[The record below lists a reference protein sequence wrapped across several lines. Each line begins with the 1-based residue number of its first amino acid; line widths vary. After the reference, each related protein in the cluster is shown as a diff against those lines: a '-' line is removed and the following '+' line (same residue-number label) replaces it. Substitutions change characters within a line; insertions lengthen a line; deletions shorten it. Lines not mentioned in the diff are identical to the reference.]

1 MKKKLFSVLLVGALA
16 ASLVACDSKKKDADK
31 TPSTVNTEIN
41 ADEYAAT
48 ISANADVYKTF
59 VSLPDWKGMSVD
71 LAESDYIVEDSDIE
85 SYIQSLLEATS
96 TTDVQTTGTT
106 KSGDTIKLDYSGKLD
121 GTAFS
126 GGTATDASYTIGSG
140 KFIDDLDKGLVGLT
154 VGVETDIPC
163 TFPESYQNSDLA
175 GKQVVFTVTV
185 KEIDVTVVPELTDEW
200 VTENSSKLGVQDQT
214 LSTVDDLRAYVKDY
228 LNTQASSS
236 RSSEVFDTAYSQ
248 MTDGLD
254 VSDYPSE
261 ELSDLLKTLN
271 SNVDAEYESYS
282 SSYSSKEQ
290 YLKSV
295 YNFDS
300 LDAFNDYADSYG
312 ISDLDTYKK
321 SVYGFDSIDAFNE
334 YATSSAQQYL
344 LQKMIITMIAADNN
358 ITVEADEINSTGEE
372 LASYYG
378 YDDYQEILDTY
389 GREMN
394 SEIGYQVLYQKVV
407 EFVCDNVTVND
418 TSSTAE

>member
-16 ASLVACDSKKKDADK
+16 ASLVACDSKKKEVDK

-48 ISANADVYKTF
+48 ITDNAGIYKTF
-59 VSLPDWKGMSVD
+59 VSLSDWKEMSVD
-71 LAESDYIVEDSDIE
+71 LAESDYKVTDSDVED
-85 SYIQSLLEATS
+85 YIQSLLEATA
-96 TTDVQTTGTT
+96 TTDAQTTGTT

-185 KEIDVTVVPELTDEW
+185 KEIDVTVVPELNDEW
-200 VTENSSKLGVQDQT
+200 VTANASKLGVSDAELT
-214 LSTVDDLRAYVKDY
+214 NVEDLRAYVKNY
-228 LNTQASSS
+228 LETQAASN
-236 RSSEVFDTAYSQ
+236 RSSTVFETAYSQ
-248 MTDGLD
+248 MSDGLD
-254 VSDYPSE
+254 VSEYPSE
-261 ELSDLLKTLN
+261 ELADLLNTLN
-271 SNVDAEYESYS
+271 NNVDSEYQSYS
-282 SSYSSKEQ
+282 SSYSSKEE
-290 YLKSV
+290 YIKSA

-300 LDAFNDYADSYG
+300 LDAFNEYAD
-312 ISDLDTYKK
+312 
-321 SVYGFDSIDAFNE
+321 N
-334 YATSSAQQYL
+334 YAKQYL

-358 ITVEADEINSTGEE
+358 ITVSEDDINSTGEE

-378 YDDYQEILDTY
+378 YNDYQEILDTY
-389 GREMN
+389 GKTMN
-394 SEIGYQVLYQKVV
+394 AEIGYQVLYQKVV
-407 EFVCDNVTVND
+407 EFVCDNVTIND
-418 TSSTAE
+418 TSSTEQ

>member
-16 ASLVACDSKKKDADK
+16 ASLVACDSKKKEVDK

-48 ISANADVYKTF
+48 ITDNAGIYKTF
-59 VSLPDWKGMSVD
+59 VSLSDWKGMSVD
-71 LAESDYIVEDSDIE
+71 LAESDYKVTDSDVED
-85 SYIQSLLEATS
+85 YIQSLLEATA
-96 TTDVQTTGTT
+96 TTDAKTTGTT

-185 KEIDVTVVPELTDEW
+185 KEIDVTVVPELNDEW
-200 VTENSSKLGVQDQT
+200 VTANASKLGVSDAELT
-214 LSTVDDLRAYVKDY
+214 NVEDLRAYVKNY
-228 LNTQASSS
+228 LETQAASN
-236 RSSEVFDTAYSQ
+236 RSSTVFETAYSQ
-248 MTDGLD
+248 MSDGLD
-254 VSDYPSE
+254 VSEYPSE
-261 ELSDLLKTLN
+261 ELADLLKTLN
-271 SNVDAEYESYS
+271 NNVDSEYQSYS
-282 SSYSSKEQ
+282 SSYSSKEE
-290 YLKSV
+290 YIKS
-295 YNFDS
+295 
-300 LDAFNDYADSYG
+300 A
-312 ISDLDTYKK
+312 YKFE
-321 SVYGFDSIDAFNE
+321 SMDAFNE
-334 YATSSAQQYL
+334 YADNYAKQYL

-358 ITVEADEINSTGEE
+358 ITVSEDDINSTGEE

-378 YDDYQEILDTY
+378 YNDYQEILDTY
-389 GREMN
+389 GKSMN
-394 SEIGYQVLYQKVV
+394 AEIGYQVLYQKVV
-407 EFVCDNVTVND
+407 EFVCDNVTIND
-418 TSSTAE
+418 TSSTEQ

>member
-16 ASLVACDSKKKDADK
+16 ASLVACDSKKKEADK
-31 TPSTVNTEIN
+31 TPSTVNSEIN

-48 ISANADVYKTF
+48 ITDNAGIYKTF
-59 VSLPDWKGMSVD
+59 VSLSDWKGMSVD
-71 LAESDYIVEDSDIE
+71 LAESDYKVTDSDVED
-85 SYIQSLLEATS
+85 YIQSLLEATA
-96 TTDVQTTGTT
+96 TTDAQTTGTT

-185 KEIDVTVVPELTDEW
+185 KEIDVTVVPELNDEW
-200 VTENSSKLGVQDQT
+200 VAANASKLGVSDAELT
-214 LSTVDDLRAYVKDY
+214 NVEDLRAYVKNY
-228 LNTQASSS
+228 LETQAASN
-236 RSSEVFDTAYSQ
+236 RSSTVFETAYSQ
-248 MTDGLD
+248 MSDGLD
-254 VSDYPSE
+254 VSEYPSE
-261 ELSDLLKTLN
+261 ELADLLKTLN
-271 SNVDAEYESYS
+271 NNIDSEYQSYS
-282 SSYSSKEQ
+282 SSYSSKED
-290 YLKSV
+290 YLKSA

-300 LDAFNDYADSYG
+300 LDAFNEYAD
-312 ISDLDTYKK
+312 
-321 SVYGFDSIDAFNE
+321 N
-334 YATSSAQQYL
+334 YAKQYL

-358 ITVEADEINSTGEE
+358 ITVSADDINSTGEE

-378 YDDYQEILDTY
+378 YNDYQEILDTY
-389 GREMN
+389 GKTMN
-394 SEIGYQVLYQKVV
+394 AEIGYQVLYQKVV
-407 EFVCDNVTVND
+407 EFVCDNVTIND
-418 TSSTAE
+418 TSSTEQ

>member
-16 ASLVACDSKKKDADK
+16 ASLVACDSKKKDENKA
-31 TPSTVNTEIN
+31 PSTVNAEIN

-48 ISANADVYKTF
+48 ITSNADIYKTF

-71 LAESDYIVEDSDIE
+71 LVESDYTVEDSDIE

-163 TFPESYQNSDLA
+163 TFPESYQSSDLA

-200 VTENSSKLGVQDQT
+200 VTENASKLGVEDQT

-248 MTDGLD
+248 MTEGLD
-254 VSDYPSE
+254 VSDYPSD
-261 ELSDLLKTLN
+261 ELADLLKTLN
-271 SNVDAEYESYS
+271 SNVDSEYESYS
-282 SSYSSKEQ
+282 ASYTSKEQ

-300 LDAFNDYADSYG
+300 LDAFNEYADSYA
-312 ISDLDTYKK
+312 K
-321 SVYGFDSIDAFNE
+321 
-334 YATSSAQQYL
+334 QYL
-344 LQKMIITMIAADNN
+344 LQKMMVTMIAADNN

-378 YDDYQEILDTY
+378 YTDYQEILDTY

-407 EFVCDNVTVND
+407 EFVCNNVTIND
-418 TSSTAE
+418 TSSTAD

>member
-16 ASLVACDSKKKDADK
+16 ASLVACDSKKKEVDK

-48 ISANADVYKTF
+48 ITDNAGIYKTF
-59 VSLPDWKGMSVD
+59 VSLSDWKGMSVD
-71 LAESDYIVEDSDIE
+71 LAESDYKVTDSDVED
-85 SYIQSLLEATS
+85 YIQSLLEATA
-96 TTDVQTTGTT
+96 TTDAQTTGTT

-185 KEIDVTVVPELTDEW
+185 KEIDVTVVPELNDEW
-200 VTENSSKLGVQDQT
+200 VTANASKLGVSDAELT
-214 LSTVDDLRAYVKDY
+214 NVEDLRAYVKNY
-228 LNTQASSS
+228 LETQAASN
-236 RSSEVFDTAYSQ
+236 RSSTVFETAYSQ
-248 MTDGLD
+248 MSDGLD
-254 VSDYPSE
+254 VSEYPSE
-261 ELSDLLKTLN
+261 ELADLLKTLN
-271 SNVDAEYESYS
+271 NNVDSEYQSYS
-282 SSYSSKEQ
+282 SSYSSKED
-290 YLKSV
+290 YLKSA

-300 LDAFNDYADSYG
+300 LDAFNEYAD
-312 ISDLDTYKK
+312 
-321 SVYGFDSIDAFNE
+321 N
-334 YATSSAQQYL
+334 YAKQYL

-358 ITVEADEINSTGEE
+358 ITVSEDDINSTGEE

-378 YDDYQEILDTY
+378 YNDYQEILDTY
-389 GREMN
+389 GKTMN
-394 SEIGYQVLYQKVV
+394 AEIGYQVLYQKVV
-407 EFVCDNVTVND
+407 EFVCDNVTIND
-418 TSSTAE
+418 TSSTEQ

>member
-16 ASLVACDSKKKDADK
+16 ASLVACDSKKKEVDK

-48 ISANADVYKTF
+48 ITDNAGIYKTF
-59 VSLPDWKGMSVD
+59 VSLSDWKGMSVD
-71 LAESDYIVEDSDIE
+71 LAESDYKVTDSDVED
-85 SYIQSLLEATS
+85 YIQSLLEATA
-96 TTDVQTTGTT
+96 TTDAQTTGTT

-185 KEIDVTVVPELTDEW
+185 KEIDVTVVPELNDEW
-200 VTENSSKLGVQDQT
+200 VTANASKLGVSDAELT
-214 LSTVDDLRAYVKDY
+214 NVEDLRAYVKNY
-228 LNTQASSS
+228 LETQAASS
-236 RSSEVFDTAYSQ
+236 RSSTVFETAYSQ
-248 MTDGLD
+248 MSDGLD
-254 VSDYPSE
+254 VSEYPSE
-261 ELSDLLKTLN
+261 ELADLLNTLN
-271 SNVDAEYESYS
+271 NNVDSEYQSYS
-282 SSYSSKEQ
+282 SSYSSKED
-290 YLKSV
+290 YLKSA
-295 YNFDS
+295 YKFES
-300 LDAFNDYADSYG
+300 L
-312 ISDLDTYKK
+312 
-321 SVYGFDSIDAFNE
+321 DAFNE
-334 YATSSAQQYL
+334 YADNYAKQYL

-358 ITVEADEINSTGEE
+358 ITVSADDINSTGEE

-378 YDDYQEILDTY
+378 YNDYQEILDTY
-389 GREMN
+389 GKTMN
-394 SEIGYQVLYQKVV
+394 AEIGYQVLYQKVV
-407 EFVCDNVTVND
+407 EFVCDNVTIND
-418 TSSTAE
+418 TSSTEQ

>member
-16 ASLVACDSKKKDADK
+16 ASLVACDSKKKEVDK

-48 ISANADVYKTF
+48 ITDNAGIYKTF
-59 VSLPDWKGMSVD
+59 VSLSDWKGMSVD
-71 LAESDYIVEDSDIE
+71 LAESDYKVTDSDVED
-85 SYIQSLLEATS
+85 YIQSLLEATA
-96 TTDVQTTGTT
+96 TTDAQTTGTT

-185 KEIDVTVVPELTDEW
+185 KEIDVKVVPELNDEW
-200 VTENSSKLGVQDQT
+200 VTANASKLGVSDAELT
-214 LSTVDDLRAYVKDY
+214 NVDDLRAYVKNY
-228 LNTQASSS
+228 LKTQAASN
-236 RSSEVFDTAYSQ
+236 RSSTVFETAYSQ
-248 MTDGLD
+248 MSDGLD
-254 VSDYPSE
+254 VSEYPSE
-261 ELSDLLKTLN
+261 ELADLLKTLN
-271 SNVDAEYESYS
+271 NNIDSEYQSYS
-282 SSYSSKEQ
+282 SSYSSKED
-290 YLKSV
+290 YLKS
-295 YNFDS
+295 
-300 LDAFNDYADSYG
+300 A
-312 ISDLDTYKK
+312 YKFE
-321 SVYGFDSIDAFNE
+321 SMDAFNE
-334 YATSSAQQYL
+334 YADNYAKQYL

-358 ITVEADEINSTGEE
+358 ITVSEDDINSTGEE

-378 YDDYQEILDTY
+378 YNDYQEILDTY
-389 GREMN
+389 GKSMN
-394 SEIGYQVLYQKVV
+394 AEIGYQVLYQKVV
-407 EFVCDNVTVND
+407 EFVCDNVTIND
-418 TSSTAE
+418 TSSTEQ

>member
-16 ASLVACDSKKKDADK
+16 ASLVACDSKKKEADK
-31 TPSTVNTEIN
+31 TPSTVNSEIN

-48 ISANADVYKTF
+48 ITDNAGIYKTF
-59 VSLPDWKGMSVD
+59 VSLSDWKGMSVD
-71 LAESDYIVEDSDIE
+71 LAESDYKVTDSDVED
-85 SYIQSLLEATS
+85 YIQSLLEAPA
-96 TTDVQTTGTT
+96 TTDAQTTGTT

-185 KEIDVTVVPELTDEW
+185 KEIDVKVVPELNDEW
-200 VTENSSKLGVQDQT
+200 VTANASKLGVSDAELT
-214 LSTVDDLRAYVKDY
+214 NVEDLRAYVKNY
-228 LNTQASSS
+228 LETQAASN
-236 RSSEVFDTAYSQ
+236 RSSTVFETAYSQ
-248 MTDGLD
+248 MSDGLD
-254 VSDYPSE
+254 VSEYPSE
-261 ELSDLLKTLN
+261 ELADLLNTLN
-271 SNVDAEYESYS
+271 NNVDSEYQSYS
-282 SSYSSKEQ
+282 SSYSSKED
-290 YLKSV
+290 YLKSA

-300 LDAFNDYADSYG
+300 LDAFNEYAD
-312 ISDLDTYKK
+312 
-321 SVYGFDSIDAFNE
+321 N
-334 YATSSAQQYL
+334 YAKQYL

-358 ITVEADEINSTGEE
+358 ITVSADDINSTGEE

-378 YDDYQEILDTY
+378 YNDYQEILDTY
-389 GREMN
+389 GKTMN
-394 SEIGYQVLYQKVV
+394 AEIGYQVLYQKVV
-407 EFVCDNVTVND
+407 EFVCDNVTIND
-418 TSSTAE
+418 TSSTEQ

>member
-16 ASLVACDSKKKDADK
+16 ASLVACDSKKKEVDNP
-31 TPSTVNTEIN
+31 PSTVNTEIN

-48 ISANADVYKTF
+48 ITDNAGIYKTF
-59 VSLPDWKGMSVD
+59 VSLSDWKGMSVD
-71 LAESDYIVEDSDIE
+71 LAESDYKVTDSDVED
-85 SYIQSLLEATS
+85 YIQSLLEATA
-96 TTDVQTTGTT
+96 TTDAQTTGTT

-185 KEIDVTVVPELTDEW
+185 KEIDVTVVPELNDEW
-200 VTENSSKLGVQDQT
+200 VTANASKLGVSDAELT
-214 LSTVDDLRAYVKDY
+214 NVEDLRAYVKNY
-228 LNTQASSS
+228 LETQAASN
-236 RSSEVFDTAYSQ
+236 RSSTVFETAYSQ
-248 MTDGLD
+248 MSDGLD
-254 VSDYPSE
+254 VSEYPSE
-261 ELSDLLKTLN
+261 ELADLLKTLN
-271 SNVDAEYESYS
+271 NNVDSEYQSYS
-282 SSYSSKEQ
+282 SSYSSKED
-290 YLKSV
+290 YLKSA

-300 LDAFNDYADSYG
+300 LDAFNEYAD
-312 ISDLDTYKK
+312 
-321 SVYGFDSIDAFNE
+321 N
-334 YATSSAQQYL
+334 YAKQYL

-358 ITVEADEINSTGEE
+358 ITVSADDINSTGEE

-378 YDDYQEILDTY
+378 YNDYQEILDTY
-389 GREMN
+389 GKTMN
-394 SEIGYQVLYQKVV
+394 AEIGYQVLYQKVV
-407 EFVCDNVTVND
+407 EFVCDNVTIND
-418 TSSTAE
+418 TSSTEQ

>member
-71 LAESDYIVEDSDIE
+71 LVESDYIVEDSDVE

-200 VTENSSKLGVQDQT
+200 VTENSSKLGVEDQT

-261 ELSDLLKTLN
+261 ELADLLKTLN

-300 LDAFNDYADSYG
+300 LDAFNEYADSYA
-312 ISDLDTYKK
+312 K
-321 SVYGFDSIDAFNE
+321 
-334 YATSSAQQYL
+334 QYL

>member
-16 ASLVACDSKKKDADK
+16 ASLVACDSKKKEVDK

-48 ISANADVYKTF
+48 ITDNAGIYKTF
-59 VSLPDWKGMSVD
+59 VSLSDWKGMSVD
-71 LAESDYIVEDSDIE
+71 LAESDYKVTDSDVED
-85 SYIQSLLEATS
+85 YIQSLLEATA
-96 TTDVQTTGTT
+96 TTDAQTTGTS

-185 KEIDVTVVPELTDEW
+185 KEIDVTVVPELNDEW
-200 VTENSSKLGVQDQT
+200 VTANASKLGVSDAELT
-214 LSTVDDLRAYVKDY
+214 NVEDLRAYVKNY
-228 LNTQASSS
+228 LETQAASN
-236 RSSEVFDTAYSQ
+236 RSSTVFETAYSQ
-248 MTDGLD
+248 MSDGLD
-254 VSDYPSE
+254 VSEYPSE
-261 ELSDLLKTLN
+261 ELADLLNTLN
-271 SNVDAEYESYS
+271 NNIDSEYQSYS
-282 SSYSSKEQ
+282 SSYSSKED
-290 YLKSV
+290 YLKSA
-295 YNFDS
+295 YKFES
-300 LDAFNDYADSYG
+300 L
-312 ISDLDTYKK
+312 
-321 SVYGFDSIDAFNE
+321 DAFNE
-334 YATSSAQQYL
+334 YADNYAKQYL

-358 ITVEADEINSTGEE
+358 ITVSADDINSTGEE

-378 YDDYQEILDTY
+378 YNDYQEILDTY
-389 GREMN
+389 GKTMN
-394 SEIGYQVLYQKVV
+394 AEIGYQVLYQKVV
-407 EFVCDNVTVND
+407 EFVCDNVTIND
-418 TSSTAE
+418 TSSTEQ

>member
-16 ASLVACDSKKKDADK
+16 ASLVACDSKKKEVDK

-48 ISANADVYKTF
+48 ITDNAGIYKTF
-59 VSLPDWKGMSVD
+59 VSLSDWKGMSVD
-71 LAESDYIVEDSDIE
+71 LAESDYKVTDSDVED
-85 SYIQSLLEATS
+85 YIQSLLEATA
-96 TTDVQTTGTT
+96 TTDAQTTGTT

-185 KEIDVTVVPELTDEW
+185 KEIDVTVVPELNDEW
-200 VTENSSKLGVQDQT
+200 VTANASKLGVSDAELT
-214 LSTVDDLRAYVKDY
+214 NVEDLRAYVKNY
-228 LNTQASSS
+228 LETQAASN
-236 RSSEVFDTAYSQ
+236 RSSTVFETAYSQ
-248 MTDGLD
+248 MSDGLD
-254 VSDYPSE
+254 VSEYPSE
-261 ELSDLLKTLN
+261 ELADLLNTLN
-271 SNVDAEYESYS
+271 NNVDSEYQSYS
-282 SSYSSKEQ
+282 SSYSSKED
-290 YLKSV
+290 YLKSA
-295 YNFDS
+295 YKFES
-300 LDAFNDYADSYG
+300 L
-312 ISDLDTYKK
+312 
-321 SVYGFDSIDAFNE
+321 DAFNE
-334 YATSSAQQYL
+334 YADNYEKQYL

-358 ITVEADEINSTGEE
+358 ITVSADDINSTGEE

-378 YDDYQEILDTY
+378 YNDYQEILDTY
-389 GREMN
+389 GKTMN
-394 SEIGYQVLYQKVV
+394 AEIGYQVLYQKVV
-407 EFVCDNVTVND
+407 EFVCDNVTIND
-418 TSSTAE
+418 TSSTEQ

>member
-1 MKKKLFSVLLVGALA
+1 MYIETRKYMKKKLFSVLLVGALA
-16 ASLVACDSKKKDADK
+16 ASLVACDSKKKEVDK

-48 ISANADVYKTF
+48 ITDNAGIYKTF
-59 VSLPDWKGMSVD
+59 VSLSDWKGMSVD
-71 LAESDYIVEDSDIE
+71 LAESDYKVTDSDVED
-85 SYIQSLLEATS
+85 YIQSLLEATA
-96 TTDVQTTGTT
+96 TTDAQTTGTT

-185 KEIDVTVVPELTDEW
+185 KEIDVTVVPELNDEW
-200 VTENSSKLGVQDQT
+200 VTANASKLGVSDAELT
-214 LSTVDDLRAYVKDY
+214 NVEDLRAYVKNY
-228 LNTQASSS
+228 LETQAASN
-236 RSSEVFDTAYSQ
+236 RSSTVFETAYSQ
-248 MTDGLD
+248 MSDGLD
-254 VSDYPSE
+254 VSEYPSE
-261 ELSDLLKTLN
+261 ELADLLNTLN
-271 SNVDAEYESYS
+271 NNVDSEYQSYS
-282 SSYSSKEQ
+282 SSYSSKED
-290 YLKSV
+290 YLKSA

-300 LDAFNDYADSYG
+300 LDAFNEYAD
-312 ISDLDTYKK
+312 
-321 SVYGFDSIDAFNE
+321 N
-334 YATSSAQQYL
+334 YAKQYL

-358 ITVEADEINSTGEE
+358 ITVSADDINSTGEE

-378 YDDYQEILDTY
+378 YNDYQEILDTY
-389 GREMN
+389 GKTMN
-394 SEIGYQVLYQKVV
+394 AEIGYQVLYQKVV
-407 EFVCDNVTVND
+407 EFVCDNVTIND
-418 TSSTAE
+418 TSSTEQ

>member
-16 ASLVACDSKKKDADK
+16 ASLVACDSKKKEVDK

-48 ISANADVYKTF
+48 ITDNAGIYKTF
-59 VSLPDWKGMSVD
+59 VSLSDWKGMSVD
-71 LAESDYIVEDSDIE
+71 LAESDYKVTDSDVED
-85 SYIQSLLEATS
+85 YIQSLLEATA
-96 TTDVQTTGTT
+96 TTDAQTTGTT

-185 KEIDVTVVPELTDEW
+185 KEIDVTVVPELNDEW
-200 VTENSSKLGVQDQT
+200 VTANASKLGVSDAELT
-214 LSTVDDLRAYVKDY
+214 NVDDLRAYVKNY
-228 LNTQASSS
+228 LETQAASN
-236 RSSEVFDTAYSQ
+236 RSSTVFETAYSQ
-248 MTDGLD
+248 MSDGLD
-254 VSDYPSE
+254 VSEYPSE
-261 ELSDLLKTLN
+261 ELADLLKTLN
-271 SNVDAEYESYS
+271 NNVDSEYQSYS
-282 SSYSSKEQ
+282 SSYSSKED
-290 YLKSV
+290 YLKS
-295 YNFDS
+295 
-300 LDAFNDYADSYG
+300 A
-312 ISDLDTYKK
+312 YKFE
-321 SVYGFDSIDAFNE
+321 SMDAFNE
-334 YATSSAQQYL
+334 YADNYAKQYL

-358 ITVEADEINSTGEE
+358 ITVSEDDINSTGEE

-378 YDDYQEILDTY
+378 YNDYQEILDTY
-389 GREMN
+389 GKTMN
-394 SEIGYQVLYQKVV
+394 AEIGYQVLYQKVV
-407 EFVCDNVTVND
+407 EFVCDNVTIND
-418 TSSTAE
+418 TSSTEQ

>member
-16 ASLVACDSKKKDADK
+16 ASLVACDSKKKEVDK

-48 ISANADVYKTF
+48 ITDNAGIYKTF
-59 VSLPDWKGMSVD
+59 VSLSDWKGMSVD
-71 LAESDYIVEDSDIE
+71 LAESDYKVTDSDVED
-85 SYIQSLLEATS
+85 YIQSLLEATA
-96 TTDVQTTGTT
+96 TTDAQTTGTT

-185 KEIDVTVVPELTDEW
+185 KEIDVTVVPELNDEW
-200 VTENSSKLGVQDQT
+200 VTANASKLGVSDAELT
-214 LSTVDDLRAYVKDY
+214 NVEDLRAYVKNY
-228 LNTQASSS
+228 LETQAASN
-236 RSSEVFDTAYSQ
+236 RSSTVFETAYSQ
-248 MTDGLD
+248 MSDGLD
-254 VSDYPSE
+254 VSEYPSE
-261 ELSDLLKTLN
+261 ELADLLNTLN
-271 SNVDAEYESYS
+271 NNVDSEYQSYS
-282 SSYSSKEQ
+282 SSYSSKED
-290 YLKSV
+290 YLKSA
-295 YNFDS
+295 YKFES
-300 LDAFNDYADSYG
+300 L
-312 ISDLDTYKK
+312 
-321 SVYGFDSIDAFNE
+321 DAFNE
-334 YATSSAQQYL
+334 YADNYAKQYL

-358 ITVEADEINSTGEE
+358 ITVSAYDINSTGEE

-378 YDDYQEILDTY
+378 YNDYQEILDTY
-389 GREMN
+389 GKTMN
-394 SEIGYQVLYQKVV
+394 AEIGYQVLYQKVV
-407 EFVCDNVTVND
+407 EFVCDNVTIND
-418 TSSTAE
+418 TSSTEQ

>member
-16 ASLVACDSKKKDADK
+16 ASLVACDSKKKEVDK

-48 ISANADVYKTF
+48 ITDNAGIYKTF
-59 VSLPDWKGMSVD
+59 VSLSDWKGMSVD
-71 LAESDYIVEDSDIE
+71 LVESDYKVTDSDVED
-85 SYIQSLLEATS
+85 YIQSLLEATA
-96 TTDVQTTGTT
+96 TTDAQTTGTT

-185 KEIDVTVVPELTDEW
+185 KEIDVTVVPELNDEW
-200 VTENSSKLGVQDQT
+200 VTANASKLGVSDAELT
-214 LSTVDDLRAYVKDY
+214 NVEDLRAYVKNY
-228 LNTQASSS
+228 LETQAASN
-236 RSSEVFDTAYSQ
+236 RSSTVFETAYSQ
-248 MTDGLD
+248 MSDGLD
-254 VSDYPSE
+254 VSEYPSE
-261 ELSDLLKTLN
+261 ELADLLNTLN
-271 SNVDAEYESYS
+271 NNVDSEYQSYS
-282 SSYSSKEQ
+282 SSYSSKED
-290 YLKSV
+290 YLKSA

-300 LDAFNDYADSYG
+300 LDAFNEYAD
-312 ISDLDTYKK
+312 
-321 SVYGFDSIDAFNE
+321 N
-334 YATSSAQQYL
+334 YAKQYL

-358 ITVEADEINSTGEE
+358 ITVSADDINSTGEE

-378 YDDYQEILDTY
+378 YNDYQEILDTY
-389 GREMN
+389 GKTMN
-394 SEIGYQVLYQKVV
+394 AEIGYQVLYQKVV
-407 EFVCDNVTVND
+407 EFVCDNVTIND
-418 TSSTAE
+418 TSSTEQ

>member
-16 ASLVACDSKKKDADK
+16 ASLVACDSKKKEVDK

-48 ISANADVYKTF
+48 ITDNAGIYKKF
-59 VSLPDWKGMSVD
+59 VSLSDWKGMSVD
-71 LAESDYIVEDSDIE
+71 LAESDYKVTDSDVED
-85 SYIQSLLEATS
+85 YIQSLLEATA
-96 TTDVQTTGTT
+96 TTDAQTTGTT

-185 KEIDVTVVPELTDEW
+185 KEIDVTVVPELNDEW
-200 VTENSSKLGVQDQT
+200 VTANASKLGVSDAELT
-214 LSTVDDLRAYVKDY
+214 NVEDLRAYVKNY
-228 LNTQASSS
+228 LETQAASN
-236 RSSEVFDTAYSQ
+236 RSSTVFETAYSQ
-248 MTDGLD
+248 MSDGLD
-254 VSDYPSE
+254 VSEYPSE
-261 ELSDLLKTLN
+261 ELADLLNTLN
-271 SNVDAEYESYS
+271 NNVDSEYQSYS
-282 SSYSSKEQ
+282 SSYSSKED
-290 YLKSV
+290 YLKSA
-295 YNFDS
+295 YKFES
-300 LDAFNDYADSYG
+300 L
-312 ISDLDTYKK
+312 
-321 SVYGFDSIDAFNE
+321 DAFNE
-334 YATSSAQQYL
+334 YADNYAKQYL

-358 ITVEADEINSTGEE
+358 ITVSADDINSTGEE

-378 YDDYQEILDTY
+378 YNDYQEILDTY
-389 GREMN
+389 GKTMN
-394 SEIGYQVLYQKVV
+394 AEIGYQVLYQKVV
-407 EFVCDNVTVND
+407 EFVCDNVTIND
-418 TSSTAE
+418 TSSTEQ

>member
-16 ASLVACDSKKKDADK
+16 ASLVACDSKKKEVDK

-48 ISANADVYKTF
+48 ITDNAGIYKTF
-59 VSLPDWKGMSVD
+59 VTLSDWKGMSVD
-71 LAESDYIVEDSDIE
+71 LAESDYKVTDSDVED
-85 SYIQSLLEATS
+85 YIQSLLEATA
-96 TTDVQTTGTT
+96 TTDAQTTGTT

-185 KEIDVTVVPELTDEW
+185 KEIDVKVVPELNDEW
-200 VTENSSKLGVQDQT
+200 VTVNSSKLGVSDAELT
-214 LSTVDDLRAYVKDY
+214 NVEDLRAYVKNY
-228 LNTQASSS
+228 LETQAASN
-236 RSSEVFDTAYSQ
+236 RSSTVFETAYSQ
-248 MTDGLD
+248 MSDGLD
-254 VSDYPSE
+254 VSEYPSE
-261 ELSDLLKTLN
+261 ELADLLKTLN
-271 SNVDAEYESYS
+271 NNVDSEYQSYS
-282 SSYSSKEQ
+282 SSYSSKEE
-290 YLKSV
+290 YIKS
-295 YNFDS
+295 
-300 LDAFNDYADSYG
+300 A
-312 ISDLDTYKK
+312 YKFE
-321 SVYGFDSIDAFNE
+321 SMDAFNE
-334 YATSSAQQYL
+334 YADNYAKQYL

-358 ITVEADEINSTGEE
+358 ITVSEDDINSTGEE

-378 YDDYQEILDTY
+378 YNDYQEILDTY
-389 GREMN
+389 GKTMN
-394 SEIGYQVLYQKVV
+394 AEIGYQVLYQKVV
-407 EFVCDNVTVND
+407 EFVCDNVTIND
-418 TSSTAE
+418 TSSTEQ

>member
-16 ASLVACDSKKKDADK
+16 ASLVACDSKKKEVDK

-48 ISANADVYKTF
+48 ITDNAGIYKTF
-59 VSLPDWKGMSVD
+59 VSLSDWKGMSVD
-71 LAESDYIVEDSDIE
+71 LAESDYKVTDSDVED
-85 SYIQSLLEATS
+85 YIQSLLEATA
-96 TTDVQTTGTT
+96 TTDAQTTGTT

-185 KEIDVTVVPELTDEW
+185 KNYLETQAAS
-200 VTENSSKLGVQDQT
+200 NRS
-214 LSTVDDLRAYVKDY
+214 STVF
-228 LNTQASSS
+228 
-236 RSSEVFDTAYSQ
+236 ETAYSQ
-248 MTDGLD
+248 MSDGLD
-254 VSDYPSE
+254 VSEYPSE
-261 ELSDLLKTLN
+261 ELADLLNTLN
-271 SNVDAEYESYS
+271 NNVDSEYQSYS
-282 SSYSSKEQ
+282 SSYSSKED
-290 YLKSV
+290 YLKSA

-300 LDAFNDYADSYG
+300 LDAFNEYAD
-312 ISDLDTYKK
+312 
-321 SVYGFDSIDAFNE
+321 N
-334 YATSSAQQYL
+334 YAKQYL

-358 ITVEADEINSTGEE
+358 ITVSEDDINSTGEE

-378 YDDYQEILDTY
+378 YNDYQEILDTY
-389 GREMN
+389 GKTMN
-394 SEIGYQVLYQKVV
+394 AEIGYQVLYQKVV
-407 EFVCDNVTVND
+407 EFVCDNVTIND
-418 TSSTAE
+418 TSSAEQ

>member
-16 ASLVACDSKKKDADK
+16 ASLVACDSKKKEVDK

-48 ISANADVYKTF
+48 ITDNAGIYKTF
-59 VSLPDWKGMSVD
+59 VSLSDWKGMSVD
-71 LAESDYIVEDSDIE
+71 LAESDYKVTDSDVED
-85 SYIQSLLEATS
+85 YIQSLLEATA
-96 TTDVQTTGTT
+96 TTDAQTTGTT

-163 TFPESYQNSDLA
+163 KFPESYQNSDLA

-185 KEIDVTVVPELTDEW
+185 KEIDVTVVPELNDEW
-200 VTENSSKLGVQDQT
+200 VTANASKLGVSDAELT
-214 LSTVDDLRAYVKDY
+214 NVEDLRAYVKNY
-228 LNTQASSS
+228 LETQAASN
-236 RSSEVFDTAYSQ
+236 RSSTVFETAYSQ
-248 MTDGLD
+248 MSDGLD
-254 VSDYPSE
+254 VSEYPSE
-261 ELSDLLKTLN
+261 ELADLLKTLN
-271 SNVDAEYESYS
+271 NNVDSEYQSYS
-282 SSYSSKEQ
+282 SSYSSKED
-290 YLKSV
+290 YLKSA

-300 LDAFNDYADSYG
+300 LDAFNEYAD
-312 ISDLDTYKK
+312 
-321 SVYGFDSIDAFNE
+321 N
-334 YATSSAQQYL
+334 YAKQYL

-358 ITVEADEINSTGEE
+358 ITVSADDINSTGEE

-378 YDDYQEILDTY
+378 YNDYQEILDTY
-389 GREMN
+389 GKTMN
-394 SEIGYQVLYQKVV
+394 AEIGYQVLYQKVV
-407 EFVCDNVTVND
+407 EFVCDNVTIND
-418 TSSTAE
+418 TSSTEQ

>member
-16 ASLVACDSKKKDADK
+16 ASLVACDSKKKEVDK

-48 ISANADVYKTF
+48 ITDNAGIYKTF
-59 VSLPDWKGMSVD
+59 VSLSDWKGMSVD
-71 LAESDYIVEDSDIE
+71 LAESDYKVTDSDVED
-85 SYIQSLLEATS
+85 YIQSLLEATA
-96 TTDVQTTGTT
+96 TTDAQTTGTT

-185 KEIDVTVVPELTDEW
+185 KEIDVTVVPEFNDEW
-200 VTENSSKLGVQDQT
+200 VTANASKLGVSDAELT
-214 LSTVDDLRAYVKDY
+214 NVEDLRAYVKNY
-228 LNTQASSS
+228 LETQAASN
-236 RSSEVFDTAYSQ
+236 RSSTVFETAYSQ
-248 MTDGLD
+248 MSDGLD
-254 VSDYPSE
+254 VSEYPSE
-261 ELSDLLKTLN
+261 ELADLLNTLN
-271 SNVDAEYESYS
+271 NNVDSEYQSYS
-282 SSYSSKEQ
+282 SSYSSKED
-290 YLKSV
+290 YLKSA
-295 YNFDS
+295 YKFES
-300 LDAFNDYADSYG
+300 L
-312 ISDLDTYKK
+312 
-321 SVYGFDSIDAFNE
+321 DAFNE
-334 YATSSAQQYL
+334 YADNYAKQYL

-358 ITVEADEINSTGEE
+358 ITVSADDINSTGEE

-378 YDDYQEILDTY
+378 YNDYQEILDTY
-389 GREMN
+389 GKTMN
-394 SEIGYQVLYQKVV
+394 AEIGYQVLYQKVV
-407 EFVCDNVTVND
+407 EFVCDNVTIND
-418 TSSTAE
+418 TSSTEQ

>member
-16 ASLVACDSKKKDADK
+16 ASLVACDSKKKEVDK

-48 ISANADVYKTF
+48 ITDNAGIYKTF
-59 VSLPDWKGMSVD
+59 VSLSDWKGMSVD
-71 LAESDYIVEDSDIE
+71 LAESDYKVTDSDVED
-85 SYIQSLLEATS
+85 YIQSLLEATA
-96 TTDVQTTGTT
+96 TTDAQTTGTT

-185 KEIDVTVVPELTDEW
+185 KEIDVTVVPELNDEW
-200 VTENSSKLGVQDQT
+200 VTANASKLGVSDAELT
-214 LSTVDDLRAYVKDY
+214 NVEDLRAYVKNY
-228 LNTQASSS
+228 LETQAASN
-236 RSSEVFDTAYSQ
+236 RSSTVFETAYSQ

-254 VSDYPSE
+254 VSEYPSE
-261 ELSDLLKTLN
+261 ELADLLKTLN
-271 SNVDAEYESYS
+271 NNVDSEYQSYS
-282 SSYSSKEQ
+282 SSYSSKED
-290 YLKSV
+290 YLKSA

-300 LDAFNDYADSYG
+300 LDAFNEYAD
-312 ISDLDTYKK
+312 
-321 SVYGFDSIDAFNE
+321 N
-334 YATSSAQQYL
+334 YAKQYL

-358 ITVEADEINSTGEE
+358 ITVSADDINSTGEE

-378 YDDYQEILDTY
+378 YNDYQEILDTY
-389 GREMN
+389 GKTMN
-394 SEIGYQVLYQKVV
+394 AEIGYQVLYQKVV
-407 EFVCDNVTVND
+407 EFVCDNVTIND
-418 TSSTAE
+418 TSSTEQ

>member
-16 ASLVACDSKKKDADK
+16 ASLVACDSKKKEVDK

-48 ISANADVYKTF
+48 ITDNAGIYKTF
-59 VSLPDWKGMSVD
+59 VSLSDWKGMSVD
-71 LAESDYIVEDSDIE
+71 LAESDYKVTDSDVED
-85 SYIQSLLEATS
+85 YIQSLLEATA
-96 TTDVQTTGTT
+96 TTDAQTTGTT

-185 KEIDVTVVPELTDEW
+185 KEIDVTVVPELNDEW
-200 VTENSSKLGVQDQT
+200 VTANASKLGVSDAELT
-214 LSTVDDLRAYVKDY
+214 NVEDLRAYVKNY
-228 LNTQASSS
+228 LETQAASN
-236 RSSEVFDTAYSQ
+236 RSSTVFETAYSQ
-248 MTDGLD
+248 MSDGLD
-254 VSDYPSE
+254 VSEYPSE
-261 ELSDLLKTLN
+261 ELADLLNTLN
-271 SNVDAEYESYS
+271 NNVDSEYQSYS
-282 SSYSSKEQ
+282 SSYSSKED
-290 YLKSV
+290 YLKS
-295 YNFDS
+295 
-300 LDAFNDYADSYG
+300 A
-312 ISDLDTYKK
+312 YKFE
-321 SVYGFDSIDAFNE
+321 SMDAFNE
-334 YATSSAQQYL
+334 YADNYAKQYL

-358 ITVEADEINSTGEE
+358 ITVSEDDINSTGEE

-378 YDDYQEILDTY
+378 YNDYQEILDTY
-389 GREMN
+389 GKTMN
-394 SEIGYQVLYQKVV
+394 AEIGYQVLYQKVV
-407 EFVCDNVTVND
+407 EFVCDNVTIND
-418 TSSTAE
+418 TSSTEQ

>member
-16 ASLVACDSKKKDADK
+16 ASLVACDSKKKEVDK

-48 ISANADVYKTF
+48 ITDNAGIYKTF
-59 VSLPDWKGMSVD
+59 VSLSDWKGMSVD
-71 LAESDYIVEDSDIE
+71 LAESDYKVTDSDVED
-85 SYIQSLLEATS
+85 YIQSLLEATA
-96 TTDVQTTGTT
+96 TTDAQTTGTT

-185 KEIDVTVVPELTDEW
+185 KEIDVTVVPELNDEW
-200 VTENSSKLGVQDQT
+200 VTANASKLGVSDAELT
-214 LSTVDDLRAYVKDY
+214 NVEDLRAYVKNY
-228 LNTQASSS
+228 LETQAASN
-236 RSSEVFDTAYSQ
+236 RSSTVFETAYSQ
-248 MTDGLD
+248 MSDGLD
-254 VSDYPSE
+254 VSEYPSE
-261 ELSDLLKTLN
+261 ELADLLKTLN
-271 SNVDAEYESYS
+271 NNVDSEYQSYS
-282 SSYSSKEQ
+282 SSYSSKED
-290 YLKSV
+290 YLKSA

-300 LDAFNDYADSYG
+300 LDAFNEYAD
-312 ISDLDTYKK
+312 
-321 SVYGFDSIDAFNE
+321 N
-334 YATSSAQQYL
+334 YAKQYL

-358 ITVEADEINSTGEE
+358 ITVSADDINSTGEE

-378 YDDYQEILDTY
+378 YNDYQEILDTY
-389 GREMN
+389 GKSMN
-394 SEIGYQVLYQKVV
+394 AEIGYQVLYQKVV
-407 EFVCDNVTVND
+407 EFVCDNVTIND
-418 TSSTAE
+418 TSSTEQ

>member
-16 ASLVACDSKKKDADK
+16 ASLVACDSKKKEVDK

-48 ISANADVYKTF
+48 ITDNAGIYKTF
-59 VSLPDWKGMSVD
+59 VSLSDWKGMSVD
-71 LAESDYIVEDSDIE
+71 LAESDYKVTDSDVED
-85 SYIQSLLEATS
+85 YIQSLLEATA
-96 TTDVQTTGTT
+96 TTDAQTTGTT

-185 KEIDVTVVPELTDEW
+185 KEIDVTVVPELNDEW
-200 VTENSSKLGVQDQT
+200 VTANASKLGVSDAELTNVEDLRTYVKNYLETQAASNRS
-214 LSTVDDLRAYVKDY
+214 STVF
-228 LNTQASSS
+228 
-236 RSSEVFDTAYSQ
+236 ETAYSQ
-248 MTDGLD
+248 MSDGLD
-254 VSDYPSE
+254 VSEYPSE
-261 ELSDLLKTLN
+261 ELADLLKTLN
-271 SNVDAEYESYS
+271 NNVDSEYQSYS
-282 SSYSSKEQ
+282 SSYSSKED
-290 YLKSV
+290 YLKSA

-300 LDAFNDYADSYG
+300 LDAFNEYAD
-312 ISDLDTYKK
+312 
-321 SVYGFDSIDAFNE
+321 N
-334 YATSSAQQYL
+334 YAKQYL

-358 ITVEADEINSTGEE
+358 ITVSADDINSTGEE

-378 YDDYQEILDTY
+378 YNDYQEILDTY
-389 GREMN
+389 GKTMN
-394 SEIGYQVLYQKVV
+394 AEIGYQVLYQKVV
-407 EFVCDNVTVND
+407 EFVCDNVTIND
-418 TSSTAE
+418 TSSTEQ

>member
-16 ASLVACDSKKKDADK
+16 ASLVACDSKKKEADK
-31 TPSTVNTEIN
+31 TPSTVNSEIN

-48 ISANADVYKTF
+48 ITDNAGIYKTF
-59 VSLPDWKGMSVD
+59 VSLSDWKGMSVD
-71 LAESDYIVEDSDIE
+71 LAESDYKVTDSDVED
-85 SYIQSLLEATS
+85 YIQSLLEATA
-96 TTDVQTTGTT
+96 TTDAQTTGTT

-185 KEIDVTVVPELTDEW
+185 KEIDVKVVPELNDEW
-200 VTENSSKLGVQDQT
+200 VTANASKLGVSDAELT
-214 LSTVDDLRAYVKDY
+214 NVDDLRAYVKNY
-228 LNTQASSS
+228 LETQAASN
-236 RSSEVFDTAYSQ
+236 RSSTVFETAYSQ
-248 MTDGLD
+248 MSDGLD
-254 VSDYPSE
+254 VSEYPSE
-261 ELSDLLKTLN
+261 ELADLLKTLN
-271 SNVDAEYESYS
+271 NNVDSEYQSYS
-282 SSYSSKEQ
+282 SSYSSKED
-290 YLKSV
+290 YLKSA

-300 LDAFNDYADSYG
+300 LDAFNEYAD
-312 ISDLDTYKK
+312 
-321 SVYGFDSIDAFNE
+321 N
-334 YATSSAQQYL
+334 YAKQYL

-358 ITVEADEINSTGEE
+358 ITVSADDINSTGEE

-378 YDDYQEILDTY
+378 YNDYQEILDTY
-389 GREMN
+389 GKTMN
-394 SEIGYQVLYQKVV
+394 AEIGYQVLYQKVV
-407 EFVCDNVTVND
+407 EFVCDNVTIND
-418 TSSTAE
+418 TSSTEQ